1 MKKVVIVGAG
11 PAGLVAAAYL
21 ARKGFT
27 VDIFEKRSAASL
39 DPNKEV
45 NHSFTIVLNYKGIRS
60 IQGSGLSSLA
70 DYFDFPLLACV
81 RHLGNTHHAFLRPA
95 HGSAMNFERSE
106 LNAWLLSSVQ
116 KLHPSVKV
124 HYDATCTDIH
134 FTNKEATFTSDTGAT
149 ITAK

>member
-21 ARKGFT
+21 ARRGYT

-39 DPNKEV
+39 DPTREI

-60 IQGSGLSSLA
+60 IQGAGLSLT
-70 DYFDFPLLACV
+70 DFFKFPLLACV
-81 RHLGNTHHAFLRPA
+81 RHLGKTHHAFLRPA

-124 HYDATCTDIH
+124 HYDAMCREID
-134 FTNKEATFTSDTGAT
+134 FSSKEAVFTSADGDTV
-149 ITAK
+149 TAK